1 MELRL
6 GLSKEKNAETFGE
19 DCALDKIRPSLPSS
33 DDINLHITVEAD
45 IQTEAPQADDPNL
58 LEEEYPCGARVLET
72 KVMLA
77 EPEHGPF
84 RPLIERIRGAL
95 NENPNDK
102 DEL

>member
-1 MELRL
+1 VELRL

-72 KVMLA
+72 KVML
-77 EPEHGPF
+77 G
-84 RPLIERIRGAL
+84 
-95 NENPNDK
+95 NPNMDRF
-102 DEL
+102 DH